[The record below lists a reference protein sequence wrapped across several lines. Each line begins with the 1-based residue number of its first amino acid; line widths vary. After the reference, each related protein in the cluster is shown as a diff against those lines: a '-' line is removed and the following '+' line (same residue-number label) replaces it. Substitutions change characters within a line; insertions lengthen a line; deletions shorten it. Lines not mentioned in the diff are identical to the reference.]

1 MSATSTTEPFEALG
15 FLRQHAGWLLEPSLV
30 TCLVGSQALAH
41 VCRASGEMGPQP
53 IDIDLAW
60 SLPVDA
66 GASLL
71 QQHGVHVPVTVGNLG
86 RGTLAMK
93 VSGRRVEITTF
104 RADNTQA
111 LASARI
117 VADLAERDMTIGAIA
132 VELATGR
139 SHDPHSGL
147 AHWRARRI
155 VPVGDPAQ
163 RVQEHPIRWLRYYRK
178 AHELGFQLER
188 SVRSLALPP
197 SLLASLPREAVALE
211 LRAMLTKCSSPGRCL
226 MDLHEDGVLE
236 SLAPELSR
244 QFDGRPAGP
253 QRWHPEVSQA
263 LHLIMA
269 LEWAAANTHDLDERD
284 RLAVLL
290 AVLCHDLGK
299 GYTPADQM
307 PQHKGHERDG
317 MPHVEALLDRWPGL
331 ADQRART
338 LALHV
343 CALHLEVRHFADLRA
358 GTLAELY
365 ERWFRGKDYPVDLFA
380 RAVAADSAGRL
391 GHEADGPV
399 VRAQVRRDLEWLRE
413 HAARVDATSLRER
426 FPELERFRAALHEA
440 RAHALAAARR

>member
-1 MSATSTTEPFEALG
+1 
-15 FLRQHAGWLLEPSLV
+15 
-30 TCLVGSQALAH
+30 
-41 VCRASGEMGPQP
+41 
-53 IDIDLAW
+53 
-60 SLPVDA
+60 
-66 GASLL
+66 
-71 QQHGVHVPVTVGNLG
+71 
-86 RGTLAMK
+86 
-93 VSGRRVEITTF
+93 
-104 RADNTQA
+104 
-111 LASARI
+111 
-117 VADLAERDMTIGAIA
+117 
-132 VELATGR
+132 
-139 SHDPHSGL
+139 
-147 AHWRARRI
+147 
-155 VPVGDPAQ
+155 
-163 RVQEHPIRWLRYYRK
+163 
-178 AHELGFQLER
+178 
-188 SVRSLALPP
+188 
-197 SLLASLPREAVALE
+197 
-211 LRAMLTKCSSPGRCL
+211 